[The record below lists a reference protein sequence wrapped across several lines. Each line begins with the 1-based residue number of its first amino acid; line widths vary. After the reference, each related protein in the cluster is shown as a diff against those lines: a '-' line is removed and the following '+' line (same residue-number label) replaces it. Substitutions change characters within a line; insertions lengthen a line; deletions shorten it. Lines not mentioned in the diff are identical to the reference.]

1 MLVTFLG
8 VILEAP
14 SYNAGE
20 SSVRAN
26 LEQNKIVMCKTFEEE
41 TVNVQ
46 HETRKLF

>member
-26 LEQNKIVMCKTFEEE
+26 LEQNKIVMCKIFEEE